1 MPLAEIQE
9 KARQKAMA
17 VKLQQIP
24 AKKTSPTKHRVL
36 NKIELI
42 QLLISKGRETQ
53 ISDYEWVAKCL
64 QGGNKN
70 EVFQAKRI
78 KDALDLLLMVCV
90 VEIR

>member
-24 AKKTSPTKHRVL
+24 AKKASAPKHRVL